1 MAAMKK
7 LLSVFTV
14 LALIPGMLA
23 GCDSVPEV
31 TESVPPS
38 VVQTGEELFSERDKV
53 ADYREE
59 DCVRISF
66 SGNSASASSNSVIL
80 SGSTVTLTEEAT
92 YLLSG
97 TLEDGMILVDAPED
111 AKLRLILDGVSITNS
126 ASAPL
131 YIRQADKV
139 FVTLAEGSENTLE
152 NGGVFT
158 EMDGNSIDGAVFSKQ
173 DLTFNG
179 SGSLT
184 VISPA
189 GHGIVCKDDLVFTGG
204 TYTLNTASHAL
215 DANDSVRITGDT
227 VMTVHAGKDGIHC
240 EHSEDASLGFLYISG
255 GTLRLEAEGDG
266 ISASAW
272 LEITGGAFDLLT
284 GGGSVNGSKTSSD
297 HFGGFMGGR
306 PGPMRP
312 GGFGNT
318 LSQEDGTSMKGIKAA
333 GSIRITGGSF
343 RIDSADDGVHSDTS
357 VTVAGGTFE
366 IASGDDAFHGEE
378 TLTVTAGTVN
388 ISESYEGLEALHVD
402 IQGGDIRLVASDD
415 GLNAAGGTDSSG
427 TGGRD
432 GMFGGPGGG
441 PGGRPGG
448 MGPQPSGGNGS
459 IQVSGGTLS
468 VTASGD
474 GMDANGTLEISGGH
488 ITVEGPTQGDTA
500 TLDYDTS
507 AVITGGTFIGTGAYG
522 MAQTFSGSEQGVIA
536 LSVGNQQAG
545 TEITVKDS
553 HGNTIL
559 SHTPSLSFAVVILS
573 SPSMVS
579 GETYTITVGEAS
591 GEFAAS

>member
-1 MAAMKK
+1 MVAVKK

-14 LALIPGMLA
+14 LVLICGMAA
-23 GCDSVPEV
+23 GCDTVPEV
-31 TESVPPS
+31 NESLTPS
-38 VVQTGEELFSERDKV
+38 AAQTDEALFSDRDK
-53 ADYREE
+53 ATSYLEE
-59 DCVRISF
+59 ECVRITF
-66 SGNSASASSNSVIL
+66 SGNSVSASSDSVRI
-80 SGSTVTLTEEAT
+80 SGTTVTLTEEAT

-97 TLEDGMILVDAPED
+97 TLADGMILVDGAES
-111 AKLRLILDGVSITNS
+111 AKLRLVFDGVSITSS

-152 NGGVFT
+152 NGGTFT

-204 TYTLNTASHAL
+204 TYLLNTASHGL

-227 VMTVHAGKDGIHC
+227 AITVHAGKDGIHC
-240 EHSEDASLGFLYISG
+240 EHSEDTSLGFLHISG

-266 ISASAW
+266 ITASAW
-272 LEITGGAFDLLT
+272 LEITGGDFDLLT
-284 GGGSVNGSKTSSD
+284 GGGSVNGTKASSD

-306 PGPMRP
+306 PGQMGP

-318 LSQEDGTSMKGIKAA
+318 VSQEDGTSMKGIKAA
-333 GSIRITGGSF
+333 GSLSITGGSF
-343 RIDSADDGVHSDTS
+343 HIDSADDAVHSDSSATI
-357 VTVAGGTFE
+357 AGGTFE
-366 IASGDDAFHGEE
+366 IASGDDAFHAEE
-378 TLTVTAGTVN
+378 TLTVTAGT
-388 ISESYEGLEALHVD
+388 ISITESYEGLEALHVD
-402 IQGGDIRLVASDD
+402 IQGGDIRLTASDD

-432 GMFGGPGGG
+432 NMFGGPGGG

-448 MGPQPSGGNGS
+448 MGGMSAGGNGS
-459 IQVSGGTLS
+459 IKISGGTLY
-468 VTASGD
+468 VNASGD
-474 GMDANGTLEISGGH
+474 GLDANGTLEISGGH

-536 LSVGNQQAG
+536 LSVGNQSAG
-545 TEITVKDS
+545 TEISVKDS
-553 HGNTIL
+553 SGNTVL

>member
-1 MAAMKK
+1 MKK

-14 LALIPGMLA
+14 LTLILAMLT
-23 GCDSVPEV
+23 GCGSVPEV
-31 TESVPPS
+31 SESAKPS
-38 VVQTGEELFSERDKV
+38 ADTAQTDEELFSGRDKM

-59 DCVRISF
+59 DCIRIQLN
-66 SGNSASASSNSVIL
+66 GNSASASSNSVIL

-111 AKLRLILDGVSITNS
+111 AKLRLILDGVSITS
-126 ASAPL
+126 YAGAPL

-158 EMDGNSIDGAVFSKQ
+158 EMDGNSIDGTVFSKQ

-204 TYTLNTASHAL
+204 TYTLNAASHAL

-255 GTLRLEAEGDG
+255 GTLHMEAEGDG

-272 LEITGGAFDLLT
+272 LEITGGDFDLLT
-284 GGGSVNGSKTSSD
+284 GGGSVNGSKAASD

-306 PGPMRP
+306 PGPMGP

-318 LSQEDGTSMKGIKAA
+318 VSKDDGTSMKGIKAA
-333 GSIRITGGSF
+333 DRLRITGGSF
-343 RIDSADDGVHSDTS
+343 RIDSADDGVHSNTS
-357 VTVAGGTFE
+357 VTVSGGTFA
-366 IASGDDAFHGEE
+366 IASGDDAFHAED
-378 TLTVTAGTVN
+378 TLTITAGTVD

-402 IQGGDIRLVASDD
+402 MQGGEIRLVASDD

-441 PGGRPGG
+441 RPGG

-459 IQVSGGTLS
+459 IRISGGTLS

-573 SPSMVS
+573 SPNMIS